1 MPISPDRR
9 SLGWQ
14 DPEFGSL
21 NQVTLG
27 ESGEAMARDLIQDN
41 RDAIHI
47 FSGLRSYGVLERA
60 QRLARCEFHCPNLG
74 LMVEPGIRMGWRGR
88 IRPWRA
94 RFLARP
100 LVGSTKLVLAMGRDG
115 VDFYRRTGFL
125 SERIF
130 PYMYQAPGGESLPD
144 GNHIGTEIRMVYVGK
159 FIRRKGLDL
168 LIRALGGVKREDWS
182 LDIIGTG
189 LEQRELEKL
198 TEKSGVASKISW
210 RGRIPSSQV
219 MSELAKFD
227 LCMVPSRFEGWGV
240 VVNEAIQSGV
250 PLICSDRVTSREL
263 VEVSGAGVIYPALN
277 SVALSRVIER
287 LVGDPRTI
295 WEFKRKARNFS
306 PRLQG
311 TCVAEYLKRVIEFVF
326 VDEKRDRPVPPWH
339 ELNHSFSNHA

>member
-1 MPISPDRR
+1 
-9 SLGWQ
+9 
-14 DPEFGSL
+14 
-21 NQVTLG
+21 
-27 ESGEAMARDLIQDN
+27 
-41 RDAIHI
+41 
-47 FSGLRSYGVLERA
+47 
-60 QRLARCEFHCPNLG
+60 
-74 LMVEPGIRMGWRGR
+74 MGWRGWF
-88 IRPWRA
+88 RPWRA

-100 LVGSTKLVLAMGRDG
+100 LVSSTKLVLAMGGDG
-115 VDFYRRTGFL
+115 VDFYRRAGFL

-130 PYMYQAPGGESLPD
+130 PFMYQASGSELLQDDIHTGK
-144 GNHIGTEIRMVYVGK
+144 EIRMVYVGK

-168 LIRALGGVKREDWS
+168 LIRALGDVKYEDWS

-198 TEKSGVASKISW
+198 AEKSGIASKISW

-277 SVALSRVIER
+277 SVALSRVIEH
-287 LVGDPRTI
+287 LVVDPRTI
-295 WEFKRKARNFS
+295 SEFKRKARNFS
-306 PRLQG
+306 PRLQE

-326 VDEKRDRPVPPWH
+326 VDEKRDRPVPPWY
-339 ELNHSFSNHA
+339 ELNHSSSHHAQNRSDY